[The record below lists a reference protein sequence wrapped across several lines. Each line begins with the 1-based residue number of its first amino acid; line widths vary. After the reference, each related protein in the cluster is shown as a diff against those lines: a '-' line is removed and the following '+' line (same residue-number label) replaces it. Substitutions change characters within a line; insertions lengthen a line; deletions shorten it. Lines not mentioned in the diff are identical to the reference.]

1 MLSRLF
7 SSTPKWQSPKSN
19 KRIEALAE
27 LDLATEKDLQILLKL
42 AREDSEPAVRRE
54 AVKRLPD
61 PEIIA
66 QIQKRDLDAGV
77 REAATQRLQDLITG
91 QGRSPL
97 TLEQR
102 LAGIRRIGTP
112 SMLVHIVREADHID
126 LKLAA
131 IAQLN
136 DEIFLDDIARH
147 SSIAR
152 LRLAAA
158 ERVTTPA
165 LLEALAEASKQKD
178 KNVYKAIRARL
189 DESHQQQK
197 DSRALQERREALCEA
212 MEHHARSAMNPLYT
226 AKAESLRQQWQEVQ
240 GPEDALLGERFE
252 TAFALAWKEINEI
265 ASAAQREAD
274 ATQAREEM
282 QQAVTTL
289 EATLEAWRGQ
299 DDFDLPALAA
309 TRKTQRLRWELA
321 TQLQSPPPALASR
334 YAGTDDA
341 LERLEQML
349 AQWQQDNLVIEASL
363 ARLTQAEGD
372 EYKQN
377 HQALQQTLAAYRD
390 YHLPLPELLARFT
403 PSRAERHRDS
413 GSAEKRATGGEAAQQ
428 KLRTLL
434 DALDAGI
441 TAGSSRDASR
451 LLRKAQEF
459 AREHHL
465 QDARLAEL
473 SARLQELKSWAGFAV
488 QPKKEELIGRMQ
500 ALLAH
505 EMDPDDKADAIHAL
519 QDEWKALGVA
529 DAAIEQPLWE
539 RFKAVGDAAFEPCR
553 EHFARQREVRAQN
566 LEKREALCHQLEDY
580 LAALPVEAA
589 APVDWKQHDAIL
601 RAARAEWQHC
611 HPSDRHKTKPLQER
625 FQRTLDALEQRLHVV
640 QQQRETQK
648 RELIQRTRALR
659 ESPDLRSA
667 CDQAK
672 VFQQDWKAIGPAS
685 ERVDRKLWQEFR
697 AACDALFGQREAEFK
712 AREAGRDASLQRA
725 SELLSAYEQLAG
737 EDNGSSGSAA
747 IEIEEAFL
755 ALDLPRDKAQALRQR
770 FQAARQRRE
779 QTRQEKA
786 AGNRRQQ
793 LENVIRSWEDAARP
807 ATQEADKAGQLLLD
821 LEILLELPSPAVL
834 QAARRERQM
843 QRLQTKGL
851 RKGSDETGS
860 LLAELLKTPPI
871 RDEHLP
877 EMAARLRQV
886 LQRTEK

>member
-7 SSTPKWQSPKSN
+7 SSTPKWQSPKSH

-27 LDLATEKDLQILLKL
+27 LDLANEKDLQVLLKL

-61 PEIIA
+61 PDVIA
-66 QIQKRDLDAGV
+66 QIQKRDLDATV
-77 REAATQRLQDLITG
+77 REAATQRLQDLISG

-102 LAGIRRIGTP
+102 LTGIRRIGTP

-136 DEIFLDDIARH
+136 DEMFLDDIARH

-165 LLEALAEASKQKD
+165 LLEALAEACKQKD

-189 DESHQQQK
+189 DASHQQQK

-212 MEHHARSAMNPLYT
+212 MEHHARSALNPLYT
-226 AKAESLRQQWQEVQ
+226 AKAESLRQQWQDVQ

-274 ATQAREEM
+274 AAQARDEM

-289 EATLEAWRGQ
+289 EATLEAWKGQ
-299 DDFDLPALAA
+299 DDFDLPSLAA

-321 TQLQSPPPALASR
+321 TQLQTPPAALASR
-334 YAGTDDA
+334 YARTDEA
-341 LERLEQML
+341 LARLEQML
-349 AQWQQDNLVIEASL
+349 AQWQQDGLVIEASL
-363 ARLTQAEGD
+363 ARLPQAEGD
-372 EYKQN
+372 EYEQS
-377 HQALQQTLAAYRD
+377 HQALLQTLAVYRE
-390 YHLPLPELLARFT
+390 YGLPLPELLARFT
-403 PSRAERHRDS
+403 APKATRRRDTVDTDD
-413 GSAEKRATGGEAAQQ
+413 GALK
-428 KLRTLL
+428 KLRGQLDTL
-434 DALDAGI
+434 DASI
-441 TAGSSRDASR
+441 TAGNSRDASR
-451 LLRKAQEF
+451 QLRKAQDF

-465 QDARLAEL
+465 QEARLVDLA
-473 SARLQELKSWAGFAV
+473 ARLHELKSWAGFAV

-553 EHFARQREVRAQN
+553 EHFAKQREVRAQN
-566 LEKREALCHQLEDY
+566 LEKREGLCRQLEAY
-580 LAALPVEAA
+580 LATLPVEAM
-589 APVDWKQHDAIL
+589 APIDWKQHEAIL
-601 RAARAEWQHC
+601 RAARTEWQQY
-611 HPSDRHKTKPLQER
+611 HPSDRHKTKPLQDR
-625 FQRTLDALEQRLHVV
+625 FQRTLDVLEQRLHAV
-640 QQQRETQK
+640 QQQREAQK
-648 RELIQRTRALR
+648 SDLIRRTRELHETT
-659 ESPDLRSA
+659 DLRSA

-672 VFQQDWKAIGPAS
+672 AFQQDWKAIGPAS

-697 AACDALFGQREAEFK
+697 AACDTLFGQREAEFK
-712 AREAGRDASLQRA
+712 AREASRETSLQRA
-725 SELLSAYEQLAG
+725 GELLAAYEQLS
-737 EDNGSSGSAA
+737 DDDRSSASAA
-747 IEIEEAFL
+747 TEIENAFL

-770 FQAARQRRE
+770 FQAARLRRD
-779 QTRQEKA
+779 QVRQEQA
-786 AGNRRQQ
+786 AGNRQQ
-793 LENVIRSWEDAARP
+793 QRESVIRHWEEKARP
-807 ATQEADKAGQLLLD
+807 ATQEADKASQLLLD
-821 LEILLELPSPAVL
+821 LEILLELPSPAPL
-834 QAARRERQM
+834 HAARRERQM
-843 QRLQTKGL
+843 QRLQMKGL
-851 RKGSDETGS
+851 RKSGVETGS
-860 LLAELLKTPPI
+860 LLAELLKTPPTQ
-871 RDEHLP
+871 DEHLP
-877 EMAARLRQV
+877 EMAERLRQV
-886 LQRTEK
+886 LQRTEQ